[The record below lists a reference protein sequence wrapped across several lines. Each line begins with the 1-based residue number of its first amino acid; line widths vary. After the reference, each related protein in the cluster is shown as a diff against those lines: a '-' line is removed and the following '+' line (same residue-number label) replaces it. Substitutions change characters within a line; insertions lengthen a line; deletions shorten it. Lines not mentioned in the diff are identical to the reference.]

1 LHNYYIDPRS
11 KSGILIVDSS
21 KSGMRFRNKD
31 LESMNKEY
39 RSLSDDYEKQQKSI
53 VEEILQIA
61 SVPFLKFFYLNYS
74 TFLTAIIFYSS
85 FLLNRV

>member
-1 LHNYYIDPRS
+1 
-11 KSGILIVDSS
+11 
-21 KSGMRFRNKD
+21 MRFRNKD

-61 SVPFLKFFYLNYS
+61 SVTFF
-74 TFLTAIIFYSS
+74 
-85 FLLNRV
+85 